1 MSKLQLKAADLGA
14 FMQKHQGR
22 IYNAAL
28 NLLQNQLEAEEV
40 TQDVFLEA
48 YNKQQSFKGDASIST
63 WLYRIAINKCIDI
76 LRKKQRRLKW
86 TNPLKWMAAE
96 ALLPVEPTDF
106 VHPGIVTE
114 NKEKAAILYNALL
127 HLPVNQRTAYLLHDT
142 EHLSYK
148 EISEV
153 LKTSIPAVE
162 SLLFRARQNLR
173 KSIEKYYKD

>member
-14 FMQKHQGR
+14 FMQEHQGR

-48 YNKQQSFKGDASIST
+48 YNKQQNFKGDASIST

-76 LRKKQRRLKW
+76 LRKKQRRLQW
-86 TNPLKWMAAE
+86 THPLKWMVGK
-96 ALLPVEPTDF
+96 ALLPIEPADF

-114 NKEKAAILYNALL
+114 NKEKAAILYSALL

-148 EISEV
+148 QISEV
-153 LKTSIPAVE
+153 LETSIPAVE

>member
-14 FMQKHQGR
+14 FMQEHQGR

-28 NLLQNQLEAEEV
+28 SLLQNQQEAEEI
-40 TQDVFLEA
+40 TQDVFLDA

-63 WLYRIAINKCIDI
+63 WLYRIAVNKCIDI
-76 LRKKQRRLKW
+76 LRKKQRRLQW
-86 TNPLKWMAAE
+86 QQPFKWMAGE
-96 ALLPVEPTDF
+96 TLLPTAATDF
-106 VHPGIVTE
+106 VHPGIVAE
-114 NKEKAAILYNALL
+114 NKEKAAILYKALL

-153 LKTSIPAVE
+153 LETSIPAVE

-173 KSIEKYYKD
+173 KSIEHYYKD